1 MDKINLPLDSI
12 EPLFKKIGD
21 LTRLQRILICVAAV
35 VVIVAV
41 FAFFFYKPKIDKMS
55 RLQSKIEKQEKK
67 LARTKRNAREFAE
80 YKKKIEDAKAQ
91 FEVVSRAL
99 PNKEEIP
106 SLLTGISQAGKSSGL
121 NFVLF
126 QPQSEKK
133 EGFYAK
139 IPINMELSGT
149 YHDLGEFFDKL
160 AGMSRIVNVDNFAL
174 DKQSNNRLKISC
186 QALTYKFIEQSDK
199 EKK

>member
-1 MDKINLPLDSI
+1 MDKINLSLDSI
-12 EPLFKKIGD
+12 EPFFKKIAD

-41 FAFFFYKPKIDKMS
+41 FVFFFYKPKYEEMG
-55 RLQSKIEKQEKK
+55 RLQSNIEKQEKK
-67 LARTKRNAREFAE
+67 LARTKRNAKEFAK
-80 YKKKIEDAKAQ
+80 YKKKIEDARAQ
-91 FEVVSRAL
+91 FEEVSRAL

-121 NFVLF
+121 NFLLF

-139 IPINMELSGT
+139 IPISMELSGT
-149 YHDLGEFFDKL
+149 YHELGEFFDKL
-160 AGMSRIVNVDNFAL
+160 AGMSRIVNVDSFAL
-174 DKQSNNRLKISC
+174 DKQADNRLKISC
-186 QALTYKFIEQSDK
+186 RALTYKFIEQSDK
-199 EKK
+199 KKK